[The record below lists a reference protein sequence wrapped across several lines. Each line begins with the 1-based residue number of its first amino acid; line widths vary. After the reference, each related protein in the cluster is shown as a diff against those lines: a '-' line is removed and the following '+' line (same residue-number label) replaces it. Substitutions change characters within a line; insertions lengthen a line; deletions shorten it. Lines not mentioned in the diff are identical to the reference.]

1 MDEISQ
7 LATLTLEGSLS
18 LMILVL
24 AYKLH
29 RMKIETHSG
38 CCGDRFVL
46 DTANEGAPHASV

>member
-24 AYKLH
+24 AYELH

-38 CCGDRFVL
+38 CCGDGFVL
-46 DTANEGAPHASV
+46 GTANEGAPHASV